1 MDFPIPFLLDKIG
14 IGVEGVKNNKKIQLT
29 ISLLVSNSIN
39 TIKRCMESLVPILE
53 TIPSEL
59 IVVDTGG
66 TDGAIEIARKYATL
80 VVPFTWCNDFAKARN
95 AGLEKA
101 RGEWFLYLDDDE
113 WFDDV
118 REIIT
123 FFKSKEYLK
132 YNSASY
138 PVRNYHDKLGKNW
151 NESRCY
157 RMVKRTKDT
166 KFISPIHE
174 ILFPTPKPDKF
185 FQCFAHHYGYVFNTE
200 EERIN
205 HCNRNISLLE
215 AVLKEN
221 KNDQRL
227 MMQLAQ
233 EYAVKKEYQKS
244 IDISEESI
252 HILQNMLAKRG
263 ADIVYAGWQIKNI
276 VYTHILMEERP
287 EAYKLGEKYINY
299 QWINTVTKNN
309 LSHAL
314 TRLAFELEREED
326 CFYYMEVYLNTYNL
340 LMKDEILRTEETLV
354 DQSESYTKENHFST
368 LLSGIKASYKVDN
381 KEKQMQYLEE
391 LSKDTFFKIGKED
404 FLILLRCLFK
414 IEDERKKETIIAS
427 FLQYDTFRKLLLS
440 ITEEEGAQ
448 DIKEKILKVLSV
460 YGDNYK
466 EFLPFKIIHY
476 HKQGKEVNE
485 LLDTYF
491 KIERNLLYK
500 NIDFIDIFRKSVNM
514 TVYINQL
521 SLEEWFAIV
530 DSFVIG
536 ASWEILQKMREVAR
550 SYADNE
556 DRLFYLKMQC
566 YEKILVNNKIEEMK
580 FSLVDELLSDY
591 IEIVLYF
598 NLSIYQQEIFLNE
611 KEIYLPPNCRFC
623 NKLQAIY
630 EEGLDELSKAKIIRE
645 AVDLYPTLASF
656 CNIYI
661 KKMQEE
667 AKKATDEF
675 LQLGEMIKKSI
686 RTYIDIGQKENARL
700 TLAQLEQLIPHDP
713 EILELKKMLL

>member
-1 MDFPIPFLLDKIG
+1 MKS
-14 IGVEGVKNNKKIQLT
+14 NQKIQLT

-39 TIKRCMESLVPILE
+39 TIKKCMESLVPILE
-53 TIPSEL
+53 AIPSEL

-66 TDGAIEIARKYATL
+66 TDGAIDIAKKYADI
-80 VVPFTWCNDFAKARN
+80 VVPFIWCNDFAKARN
-95 AGLEKA
+95 AGLERA

-113 WFDDV
+113 WFDDIS
-118 REIIT
+118 EIIT

-138 PVRNYHDKLGKNW
+138 PVRNYRDKKGKTW
-151 NESRCY
+151 TESRCY
-157 RMVKRTKDT
+157 RMVKITKNT

-174 ILFPTPKPDKF
+174 ILMPTPKPDKF
-185 FQCFAHHYGYVFNTE
+185 FDCFAHHYGYVYETE

-215 AVLKEN
+215 EVLK
-221 KNDQRL
+221 KNDKDQRL
-227 MMQLAQ
+227 RMQLAQ
-233 EYAVKKEYQKS
+233 EYAVLKDFKKS
-244 IDISEESI
+244 IEISEDSVKI
-252 HILQNMLAKRG
+252 FHNSMLKSE
-263 ADIVYAGWQIKNI
+263 ADIVYVGWQIKNI
-276 VYTHILMEERP
+276 VYSHVLMKER
-287 EAYKLGEKYINY
+287 EAAYKLGEKYINY

-309 LSHAL
+309 LSYVL
-314 TRLAFELEREED
+314 TGLAHEFEKEED
-326 CFYYMEVYLNTYNL
+326 CFKYMEIYLKTYNI
-340 LMKDEILRTEETLV
+340 LMKNEILRTEETLV
-354 DQSESYTKENHFST
+354 DQSQSYVEENHFST
-368 LLSGIKASYKVDN
+368 LLSGIKASHKVDN

-391 LSKDTFFKIGKED
+391 LSKDNFFKIGKED
-404 FLILLRCLFK
+404 FLILIRCLFK

-448 DIKEKILKVLSV
+448 DLKEKLLKVLSV

-514 TVYINQL
+514 TGYINQL

-536 ASWEILQKMREVAR
+536 ASWEMLQRLREVAK

-556 DRLFYLKMQC
+556 DRLSYLKMQC

-598 NLSIYQQEIFLNE
+598 NLLIYREEIFLNE

-645 AVDLYPTLASF
+645 AVDLYPPLASF

-667 AKKATDEF
+667 SKKATDEF

-686 RTYIDIGQKENARL
+686 RSYINIGQKENARM